1 MTSLFYTQEF
11 PKVFTQNRD
20 ISLDIFYKPVKWFK
34 PFFTLLGQMA
44 LYRLKIKDMELQ
56 SMKNL
61 NVKIIKMHDGTNIK
75 LGFTYPKNAKCV
87 LLYLHTI
94 CGNYTQM
101 AHLSDIMEKE
111 NIAYV
116 SYTRSGNDPLLAFSK
131 FNFIGRV
138 DELDTVLD
146 NIKLL
151 FPDKPIHVMGA
162 SAGSALL
169 IRYLGKHN
177 RYKKIKS
184 GILVSPGYSFIEAM
198 NDMNITSKSYLV
210 NKLKH
215 MVKDNGNPVALKKIK
230 TLEDW
235 LEYQSDTLGY
245 KDKNQFIQDQDPM
258 HFLDKINVPTLFI
271 SALDDSIFTKDLVHK
286 YIHKTISNK
295 NNIVILLD
303 RGGHVMFDDEGHNE
317 AWFIRAT
324 KEWIRKIT

>member
-1 MTSLFYTQEF
+1 MTSLFYTEEF

-20 ISLDIFYKPVKWFK
+20 INLDIFYKPVKWFK

-56 SMKNL
+56 SIENL
-61 NVKIIKMHDGTNIK
+61 NVKIIKMQDGTNIK
-75 LGFTYPKNAKCV
+75 LGFTYPKNPKCV
-87 LLYLHTI
+87 LLYLHTV
-94 CGNYTQM
+94 CGNYTQL
-101 AHLSDIMEKE
+101 AHMSDIMKKE

-116 SYTRSGNDPLLAFSK
+116 SYTRSGNDPLLRFSK

-138 DELDTVLD
+138 DELDIVLD
-146 NIKLL
+146 HIKLL
-151 FPDKPIHVMGA
+151 FPGKPIHVMGA

-177 RYKKIKS
+177 IHKKIKS

-198 NDMNITSKSYLV
+198 NDMNITSKTYLV

-215 MVKDNGNPVALKKIK
+215 MVKDNGNPIALKKIK
-230 TLEDW
+230 SLEDW
-235 LEYQSDTLGY
+235 LEYQSDSLGY
-245 KDKNQFIQDQDPM
+245 KNKHDFIQDQDPM

-271 SALDDSIFTKDLVHK
+271 SALDDNIFTKDLVQK
-286 YIHKTISNK
+286 YIHKTVSNK

-303 RGGHVMFDDEGHNE
+303 RGGHVMFDDEGHTE

-324 KEWIRKIT
+324 KEWIQKIT